1 MFSISPAML
10 KQFCSKVRA
19 LSTSV
24 ATADAAM
31 LTKNT
36 FKETIKVDDF
46 ITQVNDQDNIIDSK
60 DLQVET
66 NVQKMLSDVISTV
79 SGLDRSNSFDIAS
92 EIISKSKIYNSKTKK
107 TVYNTSAMMVNAAFI
122 CIQECGEEIFN
133 QKVHISWGDSKAED
147 VPDIDESS
155 SLFDDHKTDD
165 QVTVKSKKQVK
176 LTISEIVK
184 GGKSASVVPINIGP
198 FTGTIFKPVGTP
210 SRIESQ
216 VIEKHNVV
224 ITPSDIFLLN
234 LSKGTVESFSQL
246 YKKFTGNLV
255 NEQEKEVWMD
265 MLFETCFREVKF
277 PFTDVAI
284 FNVHEPSLPVPSDKA
299 VRGLLSSFWY
309 LKAISKNI
317 HQHSKEDCP
326 TAILKLRT
334 AQKGMFLS
342 DMADAAKHKLS
353 H

>member
-1 MFSISPAML
+1 
-10 KQFCSKVRA
+10 
-19 LSTSV
+19 V
-24 ATADAAM
+24 ATVDAAM

-36 FKETIKVDDF
+36 FMETIKVDDF

-66 NVQKMLSDVISTV
+66 NVQKVLSEVIAKI

-92 EIISKSKIYNSKTKK
+92 EIVSKSKVYNSKTKK
-107 TVYNTSAMMVNAAFI
+107 TSYNTSAMMVNTAFI

-133 QKVHISWGDSKAED
+133 QMVYVSWGDSKAENVLD
-147 VPDIDESS
+147 GDESS
-155 SLFDDHKTDD
+155 SVSGDHKTDD
-165 QVTVKSKKQVK
+165 QVVVKSKKQVK
-176 LTISEIVK
+176 LTISEIVR
-184 GGKSASVVPINIGP
+184 GGKNASVTPSSNGSVN
-198 FTGTIFKPVGTP
+198 GTIFKPIGTP
-210 SRIESQ
+210 PRIESQ
-216 VIEKHNVV
+216 TIERTETVSKLSVV
-224 ITPSDIFLLN
+224 ITPSDTFLLN
-234 LSKGTVESFSQL
+234 LSKGTAESFSHL
-246 YKKFTGNLV
+246 YKKFTGNSV
-255 NEQEKEVWMD
+255 TEQEKEVWMD

-277 PFTDVAI
+277 PFTDVAV
-284 FNVHEPSLPVPSDKA
+284 FNVHEPSLPIPSDKA

-326 TAILKLRT
+326 PAILKLRT